1 MRAIF
6 EMLRSQGPVA
16 TLRHALLWPIRRL
29 QRRRILRA
37 IDSSDSL
44 EDRFTKIYTHN
55 LWGDAESASGTGS
68 NLRHTANLRAI
79 LPQLMREH
87 GIKTVFDAPC
97 GDFHWMREVVAKT
110 DVRYVGGDIVRPL
123 IEKLSHAEG
132 TARVSFM
139 QIDLTRDSFPAADL
153 MICRDC
159 LFHLSYRD
167 CRAVL
172 RNFLAAGIPL
182 LLTTTHELRQGAVNH
197 DIATGDFRPMDL
209 LRPPYRFPADAVAR
223 IEDWLP
229 PDPPRFMCLWNREQV
244 ARAVASLDA
253 HLADRGSPQEAG
265 DRARGHVSGG

>member
-6 EMLRSQGPVA
+6 AMVRSQGLLA
-16 TLRHALLWPIRRL
+16 TLRHAMLWPVRRL
-29 QRRRILRA
+29 QRRRILQA
-37 IDSSDSL
+37 IESSDSL
-44 EDRFTKIYTHN
+44 EDRFTRIYTHN

-68 NLRHTANLRAI
+68 NLQHTANLRAT
-79 LPQLMREH
+79 LPRLMREH

-110 DVRYVGGDIVRPL
+110 AVRYIGGDIVRPL
-123 IEKLSHAEG
+123 IEKLTHAES
-132 TARVSFM
+132 TPRVSFM

-167 CRAVL
+167 CLAVL
-172 RNFLAAGIPL
+172 RNFLAANIPL
-182 LLTTTHELRQGAVNH
+182 LLTTTHELRQAAVNH

-209 LRPPYRFPADAVAR
+209 LRPPYGFPPATLAR

-229 PDPPRFMCLWNREQV
+229 PDPPRFMCLWTRAQV

-253 HLADRGSPQEAG
+253 HLAGSGGPGQAG
-265 DRARGHVSGG
+265 DGARGLVSGE